1 MTNDC
6 SKRTL
11 EIIDNSWSN
20 ISANNRSGND
30 QCLLRP
36 NDSRKVS
43 QKSGR
48 NFFSDDFSSLSAF
61 FMPELR
67 NSFDQKKC
75 RITSSNN
82 LDLLKEILLG
92 QYSK

>member
-11 EIIDNSWSN
+11 EIIGNGWSN
-20 ISANNRSGND
+20 ISVNNRSGND

-48 NFFSDDFSSLSAF
+48 IFFLMTSLYYAHFLCQNSEIVLIKKNV
-61 FMPELR
+61 ELLPL
-67 NSFDQKKC
+67 
-75 RITSSNN
+75 ITW
-82 LDLLKEILLG
+82 I
-92 QYSK
+92 Y